1 MKPSIQN
8 PRARCRRGIESIELL
23 IGLPILLLVVAA
35 GIEYGWVVLRSSQLD
50 HAARVGARAAALAD
64 ADAASVI
71 ARVNDSLESIGID
84 NASVEFQPG
93 VPESIPSGEVVTV
106 RVVLDYADV
115 DLLGLGGLMPLPDS
129 LVGRAAMVREP

>member
-50 HAARVGARAAALAD
+50 HAARVGARAAGGLPRARGRGGLLASVLL
-64 ADAASVI
+64 AASLRRFHKLPLGKR
-71 ARVNDSLESIGID
+71 A
-84 NASVEFQPG
+84 
-93 VPESIPSGEVVTV
+93 TV
-106 RVVLDYADV
+106 SAC
-115 DLLGLGGLMPLPDS
+115 LPYK
-129 LVGRAAMVREP
+129 